1 MEGSGVW
8 WGAVEQ
14 TALRWSKGVGPAML
28 VGTFYPKLDDKGR
41 LALPAKF
48 RDEFADG
55 LVVTRGQEGC
65 LVVYT
70 DQEFRKMLE
79 PINEASSTVARVR
92 KYQRF
97 LYGWAQEEVPDRQ
110 GRVTVSSR
118 LRDYAGIDRDAV
130 VVGTGNR
137 LEVWDPVAY
146 DKAMADSD
154 EEFRDFD
161 GEIVPRM

>member
-1 MEGSGVW
+1 M
-8 WGAVEQ
+8 
-14 TALRWSKGVGPAML
+14 
-28 VGTFYPKLDDKGR
+28 
-41 LALPAKF
+41 
-48 RDEFADG
+48 
-55 LVVTRGQEGC
+55 
-65 LVVYT
+65 
-70 DQEFRKMLE
+70 
-79 PINEASSTVARVR
+79 
-92 KYQRF
+92 
-97 LYGWAQEEVPDRQ
+97 PDRQ